1 MRESGEI
8 LKSIKDLT
16 IQQMALMNEIMRL
29 KRELSGRPAVSTSE
43 SIINGGFAL
52 ANSIANTKTN
62 NSTIAATTTTTITTT
77 TTAAAATTPTKKRG
91 RGRPRKDAET
101 VSSLT
106 PLYATNDDFADDRE
120 CHNGGDMTVDMNDSK
135 PMLYVLE
142 GGELFLH
149 NIDNGRLFDIDTRT
163 VVGRYNLYLDRIDW
177 L

>member
-29 KRELSGRPAVSTSE
+29 KRELSGRPAVSTSK
-43 SIINGGFAL
+43 SI
-52 ANSIANTKTN
+52 IANTNTN
-62 NSTIAATTTTTITTT
+62 NSNNCTIATTTTT
-77 TTAAAATTPTKKRG
+77 TAPTKKRG

>member
-77 TTAAAATTPTKKRG
+77 TTAAATTPTKKRG

-106 PLYATNDDFADDRE
+106 PLYATNDDLVDDRD
-120 CHNGGDMTVDMNDSK
+120 CHNGGDSK

-149 NIDNGRLFDIDTRT
+149 NIDNGRLFDIETRT

>member
-43 SIINGGFAL
+43 SI
-52 ANSIANTKTN
+52 N
-62 NSTIAATTTTTITTT
+62 NSNNCTIATTTTT
-77 TTAAAATTPTKKRG
+77 TTAPTKKRG